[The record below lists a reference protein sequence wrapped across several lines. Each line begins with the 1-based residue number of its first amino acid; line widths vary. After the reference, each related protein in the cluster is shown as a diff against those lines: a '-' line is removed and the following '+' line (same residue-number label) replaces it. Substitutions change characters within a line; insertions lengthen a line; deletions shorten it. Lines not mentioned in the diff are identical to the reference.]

1 MLSNFIL
8 PIDVKSNLV
17 PKNLIDSSQLLYSDD
32 FSIDATLSTSKS
44 IDNSVIKEIYSIIE
58 NLHGI
63 HFSTLGQIKE
73 AFLENSSDLLELLS
87 SITRRHLLLGSKIHF
102 GANNKKG
109 VVCTNKLEQNYNNY
123 NSKLV
128 FAGVQRHLNSSTTE
142 INEINENSPRIIG
155 LGSLL
160 GKINTLEP
168 YIRDSDYLVIDLNVI
183 SSTEI
188 NDPNGSPVGLSI
200 MDICKI
206 AKYAGLSYNNKYLN
220 LIFPSIT
227 HPAQAKTIALIV
239 WYYLEGVS
247 FCKKDKSDVNNS
259 TSYIVNSKNLDIE
272 LEFRKNN
279 ITNKWWLK
287 DPTKDNEFIACIYDD
302 YLAACNE
309 DTSDR
314 VLELL
319 ERI

>member
-1 MLSNFIL
+1 M
-8 PIDVKSNLV
+8 PIVVKSNLV
-17 PKNLIDSSQLLYSDD
+17 PNNLIKSSQLLHSDE
-32 FSIDATLSTSKS
+32 FSIDATLSTSNS

-63 HFSTLGQIKE
+63 HFSTLGQIKKE
-73 AFLENSSDLLELLS
+73 FLEKSSDLLELLS
-87 SITRRHLLLGSKIHF
+87 SITRRHIFLGSKIHF
-102 GANNKKG
+102 GAFNKKG
-109 VVCTNKLEQNYNNY
+109 VICSSKIEQNYNNY

-128 FAGVQRHLNSSTTE
+128 FAGVQRHLYSSTT
-142 INEINENSPRIIG
+142 EINENSPRIIG
-155 LGSLL
+155 LGSLQ

-168 YIRDSDYLVIDLNVI
+168 YLRDSDYLVIDLNVI
-183 SSTEI
+183 SGTEI
-188 NDPNGSPVGLSI
+188 NDPHGSPVGLSI

-279 ITNKWWLK
+279 NTNKWWLK
-287 DPTKDNEFIACIYDD
+287 DPTKENEFIACIYDD